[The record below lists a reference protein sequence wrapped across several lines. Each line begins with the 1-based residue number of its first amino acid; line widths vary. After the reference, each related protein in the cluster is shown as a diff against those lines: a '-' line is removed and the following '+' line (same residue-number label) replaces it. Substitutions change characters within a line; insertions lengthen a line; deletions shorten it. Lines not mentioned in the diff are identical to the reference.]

1 MNTLLLQPTDVLFFR
16 DGRPMGGASAG
27 HGEAWPLPNV
37 TDAALH
43 AALRRSGLECHKHD
57 QIRRDGKRGR
67 ENICPFGS
75 LVTAGPFPVKQ
86 DNGVSTWFFPR
97 PLDLQ
102 TDTLKPSLRPCSGDW
117 NASSSLLAPLSCAI
131 AHVDEARLSKD
142 SAAKAWLSQAAFG
155 RYLQGGHEELDDKE
169 ALDDRDFSNSEV
181 NIGIAIDPDTQT
193 TGQGEA
199 EGKIYSAH
207 YLRLREGWHLGLFAA
222 TSEKKGDSRT
232 DLIPT
237 LLDDGQHII
246 VGGQQRACTAAL
258 LTRTSFLS
266 LPQGKRTFPIAAD
279 GKVRVKWVLLSP
291 AVFPAITTDG
301 ATHTGG
307 WLPSWVCQSDGAV
320 QLRTESSPRGQRETR
335 EEWRARVQHKPM
347 ISARLVAA
355 LIPKP
360 VVVTG
365 WALGDEDLGD
375 EGRSGAK
382 STHLAVPAGAVY
394 YFEAESAD
402 DARSLASALNWH
414 GSSDGSE
421 IKNRRSTL
429 LGEKGFGLGVCG
441 TWQFHGEH

>member
-1 MNTLLLQPTDVLFFR
+1 
-16 DGRPMGGASAG
+16 MGGSSAG

-67 ENICPFGS
+67 EDIRLFGS
-75 LVTAGPFPVKQ
+75 LVTAGPFPVKKET
-86 DNGVSTWFFPR
+86 GVSWWFFPR

-102 TDTLKPSLRPCSGDW
+102 TDTLKPSLLPCLGDW
-117 NASSSLLAPLSCAI
+117 NSSSSLPVPLSCAV
-131 AHVDEARLSKD
+131 AHADDARLSKD
-142 SAAKAWLSQAAFG
+142 SIAKVWLSQKAFE
-155 RYLQGGHEELDDKE
+155 RYLEGSDEKLDEKD

-237 LLDDGQHII
+237 LLGDGQHII

-258 LTRTSFLS
+258 LTRTSPLS
-266 LPQGKRTFPIAAD
+266 LPQGKRTFSTAAD

-320 QLRTESSPRGQRETR
+320 QLRSEASPRGQRETR
-335 EEWRARVQHKPM
+335 EEWRARVQLQPT

-375 EGRSGAK
+375 EGSPGAK

-394 YFEAESAD
+394 YFEADSPVDAD
-402 DARSLASALNWH
+402 NLAAALNWH
-414 GSSDGSE
+414 GAVTGDPMKDFTE

-441 TWQFHGEH
+441 TWRFRGEH